1 MSKPTVVVSC
11 PVDTYSGYGA
21 RARDFVQSIIDL
33 DKYDVKILGQ
43 RWGGTR
49 FGYLKDHGNTSLS
62 SRIIPQLTQQPD
74 IWMQI
79 TVPNEFQKVGKYNIG
94 ITAGIETTLCD
105 PSWIQGCNNMDLV
118 LVSSQ
123 HAKKVFEESKFNIQ
137 DNQTGQVTG
146 TVELTA
152 KVEVLFEGADTNK
165 YGPLSWPTKLQLDEI
180 DEMFCYLV
188 VGHWLPGEI
197 GEDRK
202 NIGYT
207 IKSFLETFKNK
218 PKGKRPALLL
228 KVQAGSGTSIMD
240 REAVLD
246 KIDAI
251 RRTVRGELPNI
262 YLLHGDMTDA
272 EVNELYNH
280 GKVKAMISLTKGEGF
295 GRPLLEFSLVN
306 KPIIAPYWSGH
317 VDFLDNEFVKYIGGN
332 LTNIHPSAVIE
343 KMILKESQWFSAD
356 PIQVGQALKDVY
368 TNYNKYKDLAKRQG
382 HKSRTQ
388 FSYEK
393 MRETVDTLLT
403 QYIPEFPKQVQLK
416 LPTLNKIELPKLKK
430 IELPKLRKIE

>member
-1 MSKPTVVVSC
+1 MQ
-11 PVDTYSGYGA
+11 D
-21 RARDFVQSIIDL
+21 
-33 DKYDVKILGQ
+33 
-43 RWGGTR
+43 
-49 FGYLKDHGNTSLS
+49 
-62 SRIIPQLTQQPD
+62 SR
-74 IWMQI
+74 
-79 TVPNEFQKVGKYNIG
+79 
-94 ITAGIETTLCD
+94 
-105 PSWIQGCNNMDLV
+105 
-118 LVSSQ
+118 
-123 HAKKVFEESKFNIQ
+123 
-137 DNQTGQVTG
+137 TGQVTG
-146 TVELTA
+146 TVELQT
-152 KVEVLFEGADTNK
+152 KVEVLFEGVDIEK

-188 VGHWLPGEI
+188 LGHWLPGEI

-246 KIDAI
+246 KIDGI
-251 RRTVRGELPNI
+251 RKTVKGDLPNI
-262 YLLHGDMTDA
+262 YLLHGDMSDA
-272 EVNELYNH
+272 EINELYNH

-306 KPIIAPYWSGH
+306 KPIIASAWSGH

-332 LTNIHPSAVIE
+332 LTNVHPSAAVE
-343 KMILKESQWFSAD
+343 KMILRESQWFSAD

-393 MRETVDTLLT
+393 MRETLETLLT
-403 QYIPEFPKQVQLK
+403 QYIPEFPKAVTLR
-416 LPTLNKIELPKLKK
+416 LPTLKK
-430 IELPKLRKIE
+430 IELPSLNKVPK

>member
-1 MSKPTVVVSC
+1 MSKPTLVVSC
-11 PVDTYSGYGA
+11 PIDTYSGYGA
-21 RARDFVQSIIDL
+21 RARDFVQSIIDT
-33 DKYDVKILGQ
+33 DKYDVKILSQ

-49 FGYLKDHGNTSLS
+49 FGYLKDHSNESLA

-74 IWMQI
+74 IWIQI
-79 TVPNEFQKVGKYNIG
+79 TVPNEFQKVGKYSIG
-94 ITAGIETTLCD
+94 VTAGIETTLCD

-118 LVSSQ
+118 LVSSE
-123 HAKKVFEESKFNIQ
+123 HAKKVFEDSKFNMQ
-137 DNQTGQVTG
+137 DNQTGQITG
-146 TVELTA
+146 TVELQT
-152 KVEVLFEGADTNK
+152 KVEVLFEGVDVNK
-165 YGPLSWPTKLQLDEI
+165 YGPLAWPTKLQLDEI

-240 REAVLD
+240 REAVLN

-251 RRTVRGELPNI
+251 RSTVKGDLPNI

-306 KPIIAPYWSGH
+306 KPIIASYWSGH

-332 LTNIHPSAVIE
+332 LTNVHPSAAVE
-343 KMILKESQWFSAD
+343 KMLLKESQWFSAD
-356 PIQVGQALKDVY
+356 PIQIGQALKDVY

-416 LPTLNKIELPKLKK
+416 LPQLKKIELPKLKK
-430 IELPKLRKIE
+430 VE